1 MKVLKGIEIIEGI
14 AIILYFIVYN
24 FKLDNLMIILQMFPI
39 QIIPRIKFAYSYSIF
54 HLQQWYTQYSKNA
67 IKVL

>member
-1 MKVLKGIEIIEGI
+1 
-14 AIILYFIVYN
+14 
-24 FKLDNLMIILQMFPI
+24 MIILQMFPI
-39 QIIPRIKFAYSYSIF
+39 QIIPRIKLAYSYSIF